1 MNIEARIAEVK
12 YKALNC
18 VKLDKIPFP
27 ELNINSAPASFLLAN
42 GNSNYGVSKWISPKR
57 TRSYPFARV
66 YDTLSTSKRIAI
78 IPVVKDEGKNGERDF
93 VQWDTI
99 SLMSLLDV
107 YVILAYY
114 NEAKRYGSR
123 ENKISGQLFE
133 NRFIL
138 AKIEEIES
146 YQSSALHWNINEI
159 KKNLPKL
166 IEKVLQGYR
175 NISEQF
181 NVEFHSEKGIDRFQ
195 KQFKEGVENFMNS
208 SRERAHRAQVRES
221 ITTQPKEFLETVSK
235 GTITI
240 TNYLGGKY
248 FLTTDQ
254 VEINND
260 QLFLIESKNSR
271 NKILPS
277 ITDIK
282 DGLVKM
288 VLYANL
294 AEVSINS
301 IQFKPKPVLRLTST
315 ALNGDISSEDG
326 NELIADFFER
336 NSLNIRSKE
345 LVKSL
350 FLEAKE
356 NNFSINIKGQ
366 ES

>member
-1 MNIEARIAEVK
+1 MKIEARIAEVK

-18 VKLDKIPFP
+18 IKLDKITFP
-27 ELNINSAPASFLLAN
+27 ELNINKAPASFLLAN

-107 YVILAYY
+107 YVVLAYY
-114 NEAKRYGSR
+114 NDAKRYGSR
-123 ENKISGQLFE
+123 ANKIKGQLFD
-133 NRFIL
+133 NYFIM
-138 AKIEEIES
+138 AKIQQIES

-159 KKNLPKL
+159 KKNLPNL

-195 KQFKEGVENFMNS
+195 KQFKEGVECFMNS
-208 SRERAHRAQVRES
+208 SRERASRAQARES
-221 ITTQPKEFLETVSK
+221 ITTQPKEFLETLSK

-254 VEINND
+254 VEVIND
-260 QLFLIESKNSR
+260 QIFLIESKNSR
-271 NKILPS
+271 SKILPS

-282 DGLVKM
+282 DGLIKM

-294 AEVSINS
+294 AEVSING
-301 IQFKPKPVLRLTST
+301 IQFKPKPVLRLTSSK
-315 ALNGDISSEDG
+315 LHGNISSADED
-326 NELIADFFER
+326 ELITGFSER
-336 NSLNIRSKE
+336 NMLSARSRE
-345 LVKSL
+345 QIKSL
-350 FLEAKE
+350 FREARE
-356 NNFSINIKGQ
+356 NNFSINVKGQ